1 MTRTGHRP
9 AIRRSPAHRR
19 LPVVLTGVSLS
30 LAVVA
35 TTALSPAAAY
45 QVPTAPF
52 AQGNTATA
60 TMPGSGLTQ
69 SITVTGQTELL
80 DATTAGVRG
89 STAKTYEPVIARTTP
104 AQDILV
110 NTGTCAAIGTCSSR
124 GTLTVT
130 FSQPVR
136 DPILHLAGLG
146 GAATETTNGRTSGQS
161 ELHSVLRLTTAG
173 LSLTKVGQGN
183 NLAVSSD
190 TITALNPDAGPN
202 CINTDTGEGPD
213 AAATAACGSV
223 KVNGVAKSITFD
235 LTAVFTKN
243 AKLPAFN
250 TPSSADAFSIVAS
263 TGEDFGDAPTSYGA
277 AWSVLTDLRLG
288 DDATEDNAATANG
301 TTGPKTQ
308 DQADD
313 GTTLKPLATTA
324 KDYAA
329 TVALT
334 GASRPGKV
342 CGWLDLDK
350 DGKFDPTE
358 RACATFTPGQSA
370 VTLTWSAFDKPTAG
384 TTYVRIRTGYTT
396 TQVEKPTGPADSG
409 EVEDYSLAI
418 APPPPPIALDD
429 TATTPYN
436 EDLTTDVLSNDRP
449 GDPASPLKP
458 GSLCLEEAGKCG
470 VMINV
475 VAQGKYVAKPDG
487 TIAFEPVPGFV
498 GQGKPVTYRIADTN
512 GTTATA
518 KLTVTVALP
527 AKPVAVPDK
536 ATTQQNVSIPLAPLA
551 NDRPAPG
558 VTLDPSSVVLRD
570 PADAAFTTAAAD
582 TFKKKVIVP
591 GEGTYV
597 VKPNG
602 TVDFLPLP
610 QFTGVAT
617 TLGYRVTDSTGQVAE
632 STIAVTVT
640 PITPKALGDSVTT
653 PFDTNVVIPVL
664 DNDLPGSPEAPLNP
678 QTLKLVD
685 PAGKLVDQVTVPN
698 QGAYTVSDGK
708 VAFESAQGFQGVT
721 TPLTYQVLDKN
732 GTPARAQLTVSVDAP
747 GPPVA
752 NPDQAVLL
760 QGGSIFVPV
769 LGNDKPGPTG
779 SALVPGTVRLI
790 PPTPA
795 TITATRSTPSKPPAP
810 ATPLPM
816 PTATAAGDPA
826 TSIVVAG
833 QGKYTVKPDGRVLF
847 ESVPSFSGH
856 ATPITYQVADGNG
869 AIGKATLT
877 LEITKVQPDA
887 TDDTASTAYDQN
899 VTVDVLANDSAG
911 DPAVPLVPSSVKLID
926 PMTHQPKTTVVVD
939 GEATFKVVADGD
951 VQFDPL
957 PTYTG
962 VATALTYTVSDVNG
976 TLATATITVTVAKPP
991 PPTAKPDTATT
1002 KQDDPVTIDPLAND
1016 ESGQGTGLDPLSVVL
1031 IDPADGSL
1039 KKVVTV
1045 ADQGTYH
1052 VNPDGT
1058 VGFDP
1063 LPAFTGTAT
1072 TLTYRVSDWFDQ
1084 ATRSTITIA
1093 VTPIVPK
1100 AEDDTATTP
1109 YGVTATVKVLA
1120 NDKPGDLSAPL
1131 VIGSL
1136 QLKDPADGLFKPT
1149 VTVKEEGVYT
1159 ARAGVVVFE
1168 PVAGFSGPGTALTYQ
1183 VADDNGTT
1191 TQATVWITVGLP
1203 PVAQPDSASTLQNV
1217 TVTIDVLANDEP
1229 GTGAKLD
1236 PGSVVIASPEL
1247 PAAKPAVFTKKLT
1260 VPGQGTYEVQK
1271 SGAVQFD
1278 PDPAFDGHTS
1288 FVQYKVT
1295 DSQHNTASSTLGVE
1309 VTGIQPFTVDDS
1321 AITPFNQPITL
1332 NVLTND
1338 KPGDPSAPLVPKS
1351 LLLQD
1356 PADPTKYQQTV
1367 TQAGEGTYTA
1377 KADGSITFAPVK
1389 DFQGLTTPATYR
1401 VSDTNGTPADGLLFI
1416 TVGKGPQAKPDTG
1429 TTKQNVD
1436 TQLDPLANDQPGT
1449 QAELEKTSVQLYDG
1463 KAWTKTA
1470 TISGQGT
1477 YKVDPVTGK
1486 LSFDP
1491 VPAFS
1496 GPSSIAYQVA
1506 DTAKNKAMSTV
1517 TVTVDPITPDP
1528 ANDTAA
1534 TAFDTPITVPVLTN
1548 DKPGDPTAPLVP
1560 ASVRLIDF
1568 ATGDPVTS
1576 LRVEGQG
1583 TYTVQPDGGIRLLPR
1598 GGWVGQTTP
1607 VTYQVSDENGSA
1619 GTATLTVTVGAKP
1632 VALPDVAKTKQHVP
1646 VTFDPLANDKPGAGA
1661 TLDPATLLLV
1671 DASGNLVDKVTI
1683 PAQGSYAVADGK
1695 VTFTP
1700 IKTFVGSARPAA
1712 YEVKDSDRNA
1722 ARSTVSVTVLPVRPV
1737 AVDDSATTQYGQG
1750 VSVPVL
1756 GNDKAGDPSAPLVVS
1771 SVVLRD
1777 PADGKDKTSVTIPDE
1792 GGFTA
1797 RPDGTV
1803 GYTPVKGFAGTTRS
1817 LTYRVTDA
1825 NGTSDTARLEIT
1837 VGAPSA
1843 SKAIPDSGTGS
1854 PGNPVVVNPLLNDA
1868 ATQGAAW
1875 DPGSVCLATGPA
1887 TCGKRV
1893 VVPDVGEWTVGT
1905 DGTIRLV
1912 PERGFIGTA
1921 KQSYRVTDTDGVT
1934 VDSQVKVTIGAQLA
1948 AQAGLDRTALPDTGG
1963 PSVLLLTLAL
1973 LLVGMGITL
1982 LGIARRGRQK

>member
-1 MTRTGHRP
+1 MTRSGHRLP
-9 AIRRSPAHRR
+9 A
-19 LPVVLTGVSLS
+19 VVTVLS
-30 LAVVA
+30 LTVLASG
-35 TTALSPAAAY
+35 TASAY
-45 QVPTAPF
+45 QVPSAPF

-89 STAKTYEPVIARTTP
+89 STAKTYDPAIARTTP
-104 AQDILV
+104 AQDLLV
-110 NTGTCAAIGTCSSR
+110 NTGTCAAIGTCGSR
-124 GTLTVT
+124 GSLTIT

-136 DPILHLAGLG
+136 NPILHLAGLG

-161 ELHSVLRLTTAG
+161 ELHSVLKLTTAG

-213 AAATAACGSV
+213 SAATAACGSV

-250 TPSSADAFSIVAS
+250 TPSSADAFSLVAS
-263 TGEDFGDAPTSYGA
+263 IGEDFGDAPNSYGA
-277 AWSVLTDLRLG
+277 AWSVLGDLRLG
-288 DDATEDNAATANG
+288 DDATEDNATIGNG
-301 TTGPKTQ
+301 TAGPTTQ

-313 GTTLKPLATTA
+313 GVTLKPLATVA
-324 KDYAA
+324 KDYTA

-334 GASRPGKV
+334 GASKPGRV
-342 CGWLDLDK
+342 CGWLDLNQN
-350 DGKFDPTE
+350 GKFDPAE
-358 RACATFTPGQSA
+358 RACATFTAGQA
-370 VTLTWSAFDKPTAG
+370 AATLTWSALPKLTAG
-384 TTYVRIRTGYTT
+384 TTYARVRTGSAT
-396 TQVEKPTGPADSG
+396 TQVEKPTGATDSG
-409 EVEDYSLAI
+409 EVEDYPLVI

-436 EDLTTDVLSNDRP
+436 EDLTTDVLGNDRP

-458 GSLCLEEAGKCG
+458 GSLCLVDANKCG
-470 VMINV
+470 VMVNV
-475 VAQGKYVAKPDG
+475 VAEGKYVAKPDG
-487 TIAFEPVPGFV
+487 QITFEPVPGFV
-498 GQGKPVTYRIADTN
+498 GPGKPVTYRIADTN

-518 KLTVTVALP
+518 KLTITVALP

-536 ATTQQNVSIPLAPLA
+536 ASTQQNVSIALTPLA

-558 VTLDPSSVVLRD
+558 VTLDPTSVVLRD
-570 PADAAFTTAAAD
+570 PADKAFTTAAAD

-597 VKPNG
+597 VKPDG

-617 TLGYRVTDSTGQVAE
+617 TLGYRVTDSTRQVAE

-640 PITPKALGDSVTT
+640 PITPKALGDSVST
-653 PFDTNVVIPVL
+653 PFDTNVVISVL

-678 QTLKLVD
+678 ATLKLVD
-685 PAGKLVDQVTVPN
+685 PADGKLVDQVTVAR
-698 QGAYTVSDGK
+698 QGDYVVADGK
-708 VAFESAQGFQGVT
+708 VTFEPVQGFQGVT

-732 GTPARAQLTVSVDAP
+732 GTAARAQLTVSVDEP

-752 NPDQAVLL
+752 NPDKTTLL

-769 LGNDKPGPTG
+769 LDNDKPGPTG
-779 SALVPGTVRLI
+779 SALVPGTLRLI

-795 TITATRSTPSKPPAP
+795 TITAATKSPTPS
-810 ATPLPM
+810 TPLPM
-816 PTATAAGDPA
+816 PAATAAGDPA

-847 ESVPSFSGH
+847 ESVPTFSGH

-877 LEITKVQPDA
+877 LEVTKVQPDA
-887 TDDTASTAYDQN
+887 TDDTASTPYDQN
-899 VTVDVLANDSAG
+899 VTVHVLSNDTAG

-926 PMTHQPKTTVVVD
+926 PMTHQPKSTVVVD

-962 VATALTYTVSDVNG
+962 VATPLTYTVSDVNG
-976 TLATATITVTVAKPP
+976 TRATATLTITVAKPP

-1002 KQDDPVTIDPLAND
+1002 KQDNPVTIDPLAND
-1016 ESGQGTGLDPLSVVL
+1016 EPGEGTGLDPVSVVL

-1072 TLTYRVSDWFDQ
+1072 TLKYRVSDWFDQ

-1093 VTPIVPK
+1093 VAPIVPT
-1100 AEDDTATTP
+1100 AEDDTATSP

-1136 QLKDPADGLFKPT
+1136 QLKDPADGLFKSV
-1149 VTVKEEGVYT
+1149 VTIPEEGIYT
-1159 ARAGVVVFE
+1159 ARAGVIAFE
-1168 PVAGFSGPGTALTYQ
+1168 PTAGFSGPGTALTYQ

-1191 TQATVWITVGLP
+1191 ATATVWITVGLP
-1203 PVAQPDSASTLQNV
+1203 PSAQPDNASTLQNITT
-1217 TVTIDVLANDEP
+1217 TVDVLKNDEP

-1236 PGSVVIASPEL
+1236 PSSVVIASPEL
-1247 PAAKPAVFTKKLT
+1247 PAAPAVFTKKLT
-1260 VPGQGTYEVQK
+1260 VPGQGTYEVQT
-1271 SGAVQFD
+1271 SGAIQFD
-1278 PDPAFDGHTS
+1278 PLPAFHGDGS
-1288 FVQYKVT
+1288 LIQYKVT

-1309 VTGIQPFTVDDS
+1309 VTAIQPFTVDDS
-1321 AITPFNQPITL
+1321 AITAFNQPITL

-1356 PADPTKYQQTV
+1356 PADATKYQQTI
-1367 TQAGEGTYTA
+1367 TQPGEGTYTT
-1377 KADGSITFAPVK
+1377 KPDGSITFAPVK
-1389 DFQGLTTPATYR
+1389 DFQGMTTPATYR
-1401 VSDTNGTPADGLLFI
+1401 VSDTNGTPADGLLFV
-1416 TVGKGPQAKPDTG
+1416 TVGKGPEAKPDTG
-1429 TTKQNVD
+1429 TTKQNLN
-1436 TQLDPLANDQPGT
+1436 TQVDPLANDEPGT
-1449 QAELEKTSVQLYDG
+1449 EAELDKTTVQLYDG
-1463 KAWTKTA
+1463 KAWAKTA
-1470 TISGQGT
+1470 TITGQGT
-1477 YKVDPVTGK
+1477 YKVDALTGK
-1486 LSFDP
+1486 ITFDP
-1491 VPAFS
+1491 VPTFS

-1517 TVTVDPITPDP
+1517 TVTVTPIVPDP
-1528 ANDTAA
+1528 TNDTAT

-1548 DKPGDPTAPLVP
+1548 DKPGDATAPLDP

-1583 TYTVQPDGGIRLLPR
+1583 TYTVQPDGGIRLLPW
-1598 GGWVGQTTP
+1598 GGWVGPTTP
-1607 VTYQVSDENGSA
+1607 VTYQVSDKNGSA
-1619 GTATLTVTVGAKP
+1619 GTATLVVTVSAKP
-1632 VALPDVAKTKQHVP
+1632 VALPDVAKTKQHVV
-1646 VTFDPLANDKPGAGA
+1646 VTVDPLANDKPGAGA

-1671 DASGNLVDKVTI
+1671 DASGNLVDKVTVLD
-1683 PAQGSYAVADGK
+1683 QGTYTVADGK
-1695 VTFTP
+1695 LTFNP
-1700 IKTFVGSARPAA
+1700 VKAFVGSARPAA
-1712 YEVKDSDRNA
+1712 YEVKDSNRNA

-1737 AVDDSATTQYGQG
+1737 AADDSATTQYGQA

-1756 GNDKAGDPSAPLVVS
+1756 GNDKAGDPSAPLVPT

-1777 PADGKDKTSVTIPDE
+1777 PADGKDKTSVTIKDE
-1792 GGFTA
+1792 GSFTA
-1797 RPDGTV
+1797 RPDSTV

-1854 PGNPVVVNPLLNDA
+1854 SGNPVVVNPLLNDA

-1893 VVPDVGEWTVGT
+1893 DVPDVGVWTVGT

-1912 PERGFIGTA
+1912 PERGFIGAA

-1934 VDSQVKVTIGAQLA
+1934 VDSQVKVTIGAQPA
-1948 AQAGLDRTALPDTGG
+1948 AQASLDRTALPDTGG

-1973 LLVGMGITL
+1973 LLVGLGVTL

>member
-1 MTRTGHRP
+1 MTRSGHR
-9 AIRRSPAHRR
+9 
-19 LPVVLTGVSLS
+19 LP
-30 LAVVA
+30 AVV
-35 TTALSPAAAY
+35 TALSLTVLVSGTASAY
-45 QVPTAPF
+45 QVPSAPF

-89 STAKTYEPVIARTTP
+89 STAKTYEPVIASTTP
-104 AQDILV
+104 AQDLLV
-110 NTGTCAAIGTCSSR
+110 NTGTCAAIGTCGSR
-124 GTLTVT
+124 GSLTIT

-136 DPILHLAGLG
+136 DPILHLAGIG
-146 GAATETTNGRTSGQS
+146 GAATETTNGQTSGQS
-161 ELHSVLRLTTAG
+161 ELHSVLKLTTAG

-190 TITALNPDAGPN
+190 TVTALNPDAGPN

-213 AAATAACGSV
+213 SAATAACGSV

-250 TPSSADAFSIVAS
+250 TPSSADAFSLVAS
-263 TGEDFGDAPTSYGA
+263 VGEDFGDAPRSYGA
-277 AWSVLTDLRLG
+277 AWSVLGDLRLG
-288 DDATEDNAATANG
+288 DDATEDNASVANA
-301 TTGPKTQ
+301 TTGPATQ

-313 GTTLKPLATTA
+313 GVTLKPLATTA
-324 KDYAA
+324 KDYTA

-334 GASRPGKV
+334 GASKSGRV

-350 DGKFDPTE
+350 NGKFDQIE
-358 RACATFTPGQSA
+358 RACTTFTQGQSA
-370 VTLTWSAFDKPTAG
+370 VTLTWSALPELTAG
-384 TTYVRIRTGYTT
+384 TTYARIRTGYAT
-396 TQVEKPTGPADSG
+396 TQIDKPVGPADSG
-409 EVEDYSLAI
+409 EVEDYPLAI

-436 EDLTTDVLSNDRP
+436 EDLTADVLGNDKP

-458 GSLCLEEAGKCG
+458 DTLCLLEAAKCG
-470 VMINV
+470 VMVNV
-475 VAQGKYVAKPDG
+475 VAEGKYVAKSDG
-487 TIAFEPVPGFV
+487 RIAFEPVPGFV
-498 GQGKPVTYRIADTN
+498 GQGKPVTYRVADTN

-527 AKPVAVPDK
+527 AKPVAVADK
-536 ATTQQNVSIPLAPLA
+536 ASTQQNVSIALTPLT

-570 PADAAFTTAAAD
+570 PADAAFTTAAAG

-597 VKPNG
+597 VKPDG
-602 TVDFLPLP
+602 TVDFMPLP

-617 TLGYRVTDSTGQVAE
+617 TLGYRVTDSTRQVAE

-640 PITPKALGDSVTT
+640 AITPKALGDSVTT

-678 QTLKLVD
+678 LTLNLVD
-685 PAGKLVDQVTVPN
+685 PINGKLVDQVTVPR
-698 QGAYTVSDGK
+698 QGNYAVADGK
-708 VAFESAQGFQGVT
+708 VTFEPVQGFQGVT
-721 TPLTYQVLDKN
+721 AALIYQVLDKN

-752 NPDQAVLL
+752 NPDKATLL
-760 QGGSIFVPV
+760 QGGSLFIPV
-769 LGNDKPGPTG
+769 LDNDRPGPTG
-779 SALVPGTVRLI
+779 SAIVPGTLRLI
-790 PPTPA
+790 
-795 TITATRSTPSKPPAP
+795 PPAP
-810 ATPLPM
+810 ATSTATTSKQPVPPTPLPM
-816 PTATAAGDPA
+816 PAATDAGDP
-826 TSIVVAG
+826 TTTLQIPG

-847 ESVPSFSGH
+847 EAVPAFSGH

-877 LEITKVQPDA
+877 LDVTKVQPDA
-887 TDDTASTAYDQN
+887 TDDTASTAYDEN
-899 VTVDVLANDSAG
+899 VTVDVLANDTAG

-926 PMTHQPKTTVVVD
+926 PMTHQPMKAVTVD
-939 GEATFKVVADGD
+939 GEATFKVLAEGD

-976 TLATATITVTVAKPP
+976 TLATATLTITVAKPA

-1002 KQDDPVTIDPLAND
+1002 KQDDPVTVDPLAND

-1039 KKVVTV
+1039 RKVVTV
-1045 ADQGTYH
+1045 PDQGTYH

-1072 TLTYRVSDWFDQ
+1072 TLKYRVSDWFDQ

-1100 AEDDTATTP
+1100 AEDDTATSP
-1109 YGVTATVKVLA
+1109 YGVPATVKVLA

-1136 QLKDPADGLFKPT
+1136 QLKDPADGVFKPV
-1149 VTVKEEGVYT
+1149 VTIKEEGVYT
-1159 ARAGVVVFE
+1159 ARAGVVVFD
-1168 PVAGFSGPGTALTYQ
+1168 PIPGFSGPGTALTYR

-1191 TQATVWITVGLP
+1191 TTATVWITVGLP
-1203 PVAQPDSASTLQNV
+1203 PSAQPDNAATLQNITT
-1217 TVTIDVLANDEP
+1217 TVDVLANDEP

-1236 PGSVVIASPEL
+1236 PTSVVIAAPEL
-1247 PAAKPAVFTKKLT
+1247 PGTTAFGKTLT
-1260 VPGQGTYEVQK
+1260 VPGQGVYTVQK
-1271 SGAVQFD
+1271 SGAIEFD
-1278 PDPAFDGHTS
+1278 PDPAFHGHS
-1288 FVQYKVT
+1288 KLIQYKVT
-1295 DSQHNTASSTLGVE
+1295 DSQHNAASSTLGVE

-1356 PADPTKYQQTV
+1356 PADATKYQKTV
-1367 TQAGEGTYTA
+1367 TQPGEGSYTA
-1377 KADGSITFAPVK
+1377 KPDGSIAFVPVK
-1389 DFQGLTTPATYR
+1389 DFQGLTTPATYQ

-1436 TQLDPLANDQPGT
+1436 TQLDPLGNDQPGT
-1449 QAELEKTSVQLYDG
+1449 QAELEKTSVQVYDG
-1463 KAWTKTA
+1463 KAWARTA
-1470 TISGQGT
+1470 TIAGQGT
-1477 YKVDPVTGK
+1477 YKVDAVTGK
-1486 LSFDP
+1486 LTFDP
-1491 VPAFS
+1491 VPTFS

-1506 DTAKNKAMSTV
+1506 DTAKNQATSTV
-1517 TVTVDPITPDP
+1517 TVTVDAIVPDA
-1528 ANDTAA
+1528 ANDAA
-1534 TAFDTPITVPVLTN
+1534 TTAFETPVTVPVLTN
-1548 DKPGDPTAPLVP
+1548 DKPGDTSAPLVP

-1583 TYTVQPDGGIRLLPR
+1583 TYTVQPDGGIRLLPW
-1598 GGWVGQTTP
+1598 GGWTGPTTP
-1607 VTYQVSDENGSA
+1607 VTYQVSDENGTA

-1632 VALPDVAKTKQHVP
+1632 VALPDVAKTKQHVA

-1661 TLDPATLLLV
+1661 TLDPATLLMV
-1671 DASGNLVDKVTI
+1671 DASSNLVDRMTVVD
-1683 PAQGSYAVADGK
+1683 QGTYVVADGK
-1695 VTFTP
+1695 ITFTP
-1700 IKTFVGSARPAA
+1700 AKTFVGSARPAA
-1712 YEVKDSDRNA
+1712 YEVKDSNRNA
-1722 ARSTVSVTVLPVRPV
+1722 ARSTVAVTVLPVRPV
-1737 AVDDSATTQYGQG
+1737 AMDDSATTQYGQA

-1777 PADGKDKTSVTIPDE
+1777 PADGKDKTSVTIKDE
-1792 GGFTA
+1792 GSFTA

-1843 SKAIPDSGTGS
+1843 SKAIPDTGTGNPS
-1854 PGNPVVVNPLLNDA
+1854 SPVVVNPLLNDA

-1893 VVPDVGEWTVGT
+1893 AVPDVGVWTVGA

-1921 KQSYRVTDTDGVT
+1921 KQPYRVTDTDGVT
-1934 VDSQVKVTIGAQLA
+1934 VDSQVKVTIGAQPASQLS
-1948 AQAGLDRTALPDTGG
+1948 QDRTTLPDTGG

-1973 LLVGMGITL
+1973 LLVGLGVTL

>member
-1 MTRTGHRP
+1 MTRSGHRLP
-9 AIRRSPAHRR
+9 PIRQSPLHRSRSHR
-19 LPVVLTGVSLS
+19 LTIVITGITLS

-45 QVPTAPF
+45 QVPSAPF
-52 AQGNTATA
+52 AQGNTASA

-89 STAKTYEPVIARTTP
+89 STAKTYDPAIARTTP
-104 AQDILV
+104 AQDLLV
-110 NTGTCAAIGTCSSR
+110 NTGTCAAIGTCGSR
-124 GTLTVT
+124 GSLTIT

-136 DPILHLAGLG
+136 NPILHLAGIG

-161 ELHSVLRLTTAG
+161 ELHSVLKLTTAG

-213 AAATAACGSV
+213 SAATAACGSI

-250 TPSSADAFSIVAS
+250 TPSSGDAFSLVAS
-263 TGEDFGDAPTSYGA
+263 VGEDFGDAPSSYGA
-277 AWSVLTDLRLG
+277 AWSVLSDLRLG
-288 DDATEDNAATANG
+288 DEATEDNAEVANG
-301 TTGPKTQ
+301 TVGPAIQ

-313 GTTLKPLATTA
+313 GVTLKPLPTVA
-324 KDYAA
+324 KDYTA
-329 TVALT
+329 TVALS
-334 GASRPGKV
+334 GASKSGRV

-350 DGKFDPTE
+350 NGKFESTE
-358 RACATFTPGQSA
+358 RACAAFTEGQSKA
-370 VTLTWSAFDKPTAG
+370 TLTWSALPKLVAG
-384 TTYVRIRTGYTT
+384 TTYARLRAGYTT
-396 TQVEKPTGPADSG
+396 AQAEKPTGAADSG
-409 EVEDYSLAI
+409 EVEDYPLTI

-436 EDLTTDVLSNDRP
+436 EDLTTDVLGNDRP
-449 GDPASPLKP
+449 GDPDSPLKP
-458 GSLCLEEAGKCG
+458 GSLCLVDGDKCG
-470 VMINV
+470 VMVNV
-475 VAQGKYVAKPDG
+475 VAEGKYVAKPDG
-487 TIAFEPVPGFV
+487 KVAFEPVPGFV

-518 KLTVTVALP
+518 KLTITVALP
-527 AKPVAVPDK
+527 AKPVAVADK
-536 ATTQQNVSIPLAPLA
+536 ASTQQNVSIALTPLA
-551 NDRPAPG
+551 NDRPAAG

-597 VKPNG
+597 VKPDG
-602 TVDFLPLP
+602 TVDFMPLP

-617 TLGYRVTDSTGQVAE
+617 TLGYRVTDSTRQVAE

-640 PITPKALGDSVTT
+640 PITPKALGDSVST

-678 QTLKLVD
+678 LTLKLVD
-685 PAGKLVDQVTVPN
+685 PANGKLVDQVTVSR
-698 QGAYTVSDGK
+698 QGNYVVADGK
-708 VAFESAQGFQGVT
+708 VTFEPVQRFQGVT

-732 GTPARAQLTVSVDAP
+732 GTAARAQLTVSVDAP

-752 NPDQAVLL
+752 NPDKAILL
-760 QGGSIFVPV
+760 QGGSVFVPV
-769 LGNDKPGPTG
+769 LENDKPGPTG
-779 SALVPGTVRLI
+779 SAIVPGTVRLI
-790 PPTPA
+790 PPAPA
-795 TITATRSTPSKPPAP
+795 TVTAEAASKTPP
-810 ATPLPM
+810 TPLPM
-816 PTATAAGDPA
+816 PATTSAGDPA
-826 TSIVVAG
+826 TSVVVAG

-847 ESVPSFSGH
+847 ESVPTFSGH
-856 ATPITYQVADGNG
+856 TTPITYQVADGNG

-899 VTVDVLANDSAG
+899 VTVHVLANDSAG

-926 PMTHQPKTTVVVD
+926 PMTHEAKTTVTVD
-939 GEATFKVVADGD
+939 GEATFKMVADGD

-962 VATALTYTVSDVNG
+962 VATPLTYTVSDVNG
-976 TLATATITVTVAKPP
+976 TLATATLTITVAKPP
-991 PPTAKPDTATT
+991 PPIAKPDIATT
-1002 KQDDPVTIDPLAND
+1002 KQDDPVTLDPLAND

-1045 ADQGTYH
+1045 AGQGTYH

-1063 LPAFTGTAT
+1063 LPAFTGAAT

-1100 AEDDTATTP
+1100 AEDDTATSP
-1109 YGVTATVKVLA
+1109 YGVTATVKVLS

-1136 QLKDPADGLFKPT
+1136 QLKDPADGLFKPV
-1149 VTVKEEGVYT
+1149 VTIKEEGVYT

-1191 TQATVWITVGLP
+1191 ATATVWITVGLP
-1203 PVAQPDSASTLQNV
+1203 PVAQPDNASTLQNV

-1236 PGSVVIASPEL
+1236 PSSVVIAAPEL
-1247 PAAKPAVFTKKLT
+1247 PGAAAFTKKLT

-1271 SGAVQFD
+1271 TGAIAFD
-1278 PDPAFDGHTS
+1278 PIPAFDGHGS
-1288 FVQYKVT
+1288 LIQYKVS
-1295 DSQHNTASSTLGVE
+1295 DSQHNMASSTLGVE

-1321 AITPFNQPITL
+1321 AITPFNQPIAL

-1338 KPGDPSAPLVPKS
+1338 KPGDPSAPLVPAS

-1356 PADPTKYQQTV
+1356 PADASKYQKTV
-1367 TQAGEGTYTA
+1367 TQPGEGTYTA
-1377 KADGSITFAPVK
+1377 KPDGSITFAPVK
-1389 DFQGLTTPATYR
+1389 DFQGMTTPATYR
-1401 VSDTNGTPADGLLFI
+1401 VSDTNGTPADGLLFL
-1416 TVGKGPQAKPDTG
+1416 TVGKGPEAKPDTG
-1429 TTKQNVD
+1429 TTKQNLD
-1436 TQLDPLANDQPGT
+1436 TQLDPLVNDQPGT
-1449 QAELEKTSVQLYDG
+1449 QAELEKTSVQVYDG
-1463 KAWTKTA
+1463 KAWVKTA
-1470 TISGQGT
+1470 TITGQGT
-1477 YKVDPVTGK
+1477 YKVDAVTGK
-1486 LSFDP
+1486 VTFDP
-1491 VPAFS
+1491 LPAFS

-1517 TVTVDPITPDP
+1517 TVAVNPIVPD
-1528 ANDTAA
+1528 AVNDTATA
-1534 TAFDTPITVPVLTN
+1534 AFDTPVTVPVLTN
-1548 DKPGDPTAPLVP
+1548 DKPGDASAPLVP

-1583 TYTVQPDGGIRLLPR
+1583 TYTVQPDGGIRLLPW
-1598 GGWVGQTTP
+1598 GGWVGPTTP

-1619 GTATLTVTVGAKP
+1619 GTATLVVTVGAKP
-1632 VALPDVAKTKQHVP
+1632 VALPDVAKTKQHVA

-1661 TLDPATLLLV
+1661 TIDPATLLLV
-1671 DASGNLVDKVTI
+1671 DASGDLVDKLAVLD
-1683 PAQGSYAVADGK
+1683 QGTYVVANGK
-1695 VTFTP
+1695 VTFNP
-1700 IKTFVGSARPAA
+1700 AKAFVGSTRPAA
-1712 YEVKDSDRNA
+1712 YEVKDSNRNA

-1737 AVDDSATTQYGQG
+1737 AVDDSATTQYGQA

-1756 GNDKAGDPSAPLVVS
+1756 GNDKAGDPSAPLIPS

-1777 PADGKDKTSVTIPDE
+1777 PADGKDKTSVTIKDE
-1792 GGFTA
+1792 GSFTA

-1854 PGNPVVVNPLLNDA
+1854 PGNPVVVNPLLNDV

-1875 DPGSVCLATGPA
+1875 DPGSVCLVTGPA
-1887 TCGKRV
+1887 TCGKQV
-1893 VVPDVGEWTVGT
+1893 VVPNVGVWTVGT
-1905 DGTIRLV
+1905 DGTIKLV

-1921 KQSYRVTDTDGVT
+1921 KQSYRVADTDGVT
-1934 VDSQVKVTIGAQLA
+1934 VDSQVKVTIGAQPA
-1948 AQAGLDRTALPDTGG
+1948 AQASLDRTALPDTGG

-1973 LLVGMGITL
+1973 LLVALGITL
-1982 LGIARRGRQK
+1982 LGIARRGRQ